1 MNVVCSSAC
10 SSTPLVEVPPSSVA
24 GSPQRIAVDNSAT
37 FRQLSAL
44 FSGALYD
51 KSWGTVVPGLEVVSG
66 FGAAPWSGESRA
78 VLRTES
84 DS

>member
-1 MNVVCSSAC
+1 MNVACSSAC
-10 SSTPLVEVPPSSVA
+10 SSTQLAEAPLSSAA

-37 FRQLSAL
+37 FRHFSAL

-51 KSWGTVVPGLEVVSG
+51 KPWEPVVPGLEGVSG
-66 FGAAPWSGESRA
+66 SDANRA

>member
-1 MNVVCSSAC
+1 MNVACSSAC
-10 SSTPLVEVPPSSVA
+10 SSTQRVEALPFSAA
-24 GSPQRIAVDNSAT
+24 GSPRRIPVDNSAT

-51 KSWGTVVPGLEVVSG
+51 KPWRTVVPGLEAVPGSG
-66 FGAAPWSGESRA
+66 ANWA